1 MTAVIKA
8 FDVLIAAALHL
19 SLSKF
24 SNVLI
29 GLNCLKEIFYQN
41 ILRAY
46 QTMDNLTCSL
56 DIIIDNY
63 IKLIS

>member
-8 FDVLIAAALHL
+8 FDVLIAASLYL